1 MNYLPFATSAIR
13 QIWNISFRAIAHFF
27 RVDGTQWAAAFAYN
41 AFFSLFPLTVLLVAI
56 ASHFVDGGHATELVV
71 AYMGQYLPIGIEMQK
86 VVFEMISGVV
96 RARATAGVT
105 AFVVLIWVSSQCFAT
120 LIYVTNRA
128 WKTKAHSWWRLP
140 LKSFMILGVT
150 AGVFFLGMILP
161 VVAKLIG
168 IGTYLIPIVVIFLGL
183 CLFYKLAPRCPV
195 RFSEV
200 WRASLITTI
209 LLQAT
214 EKLFVIYLK
223 DFAGLNVVY
232 GAFGSGRGHLA
243 GCDSLLE
250 KE

>member
-1 MNYLPFATSAIR
+1 
-13 QIWNISFRAIAHFF
+13 
-27 RVDGTQWAAAFAYN
+27 
-41 AFFSLFPLTVLLVAI
+41 
-56 ASHFVDGGHATELVV
+56 
-71 AYMGQYLPIGIEMQK
+71 
-86 VVFEMISGVV
+86 MISGVV

-232 GAFGSGRGHLA
+232 GAFGSIIALLLWIYLS
-243 GCDSLLE
+243 GCVFIFGACLCVARANEPQESPRVSA
-250 KE
+250 